1 MLADAVK
8 QLSSKWWT
16 FLVRGIVA
24 LVVAAFALGSPGPTA
39 TVFVFVV
46 AAYFIVAGAT
56 AIAAGFSFSGVGHW
70 WPLVFMGIVQIGLG
84 FLMLAEPGVGPLALA
99 YLFATWMIMT
109 GVVEISSAI
118 ALRSY
123 ISNEV
128 SWILLGTLALGVG
141 AYVIARPDLGLLALV
156 YTIGFYAV
164 LSGLSLI
171 AFAVRIK
178 NVGPDAVGRRAS
190 A

>member
-1 MLADAVK
+1 MLADTVK

-24 LVVAAFALGSPGPTA
+24 LVLAAFALGSPGPTA
-39 TVFVFVV
+39 SVLVFVV
-46 AAYFIVAGAT
+46 AAYFIVAGVT

-70 WPLVFMGIVQIGLG
+70 WALVFMGLVQCGLG
-84 FLMLAEPGVGPLALA
+84 FLMLGEPGVGPLALA
-99 YLFATWMIMT
+99 YLFATWMIMS

-118 ALRSY
+118 ALRSF

-128 SWILLGTLALGVG
+128 SWILLGIITLGFG
-141 AYVIARPDLGLLALV
+141 AYVIAWPDLGLLALV
-156 YTIGFYAV
+156 YTLGFYAA

-171 AFAVRIK
+171 AFAFRIR
-178 NVGPDAVGRRAS
+178 NVGAAAVGRHAS